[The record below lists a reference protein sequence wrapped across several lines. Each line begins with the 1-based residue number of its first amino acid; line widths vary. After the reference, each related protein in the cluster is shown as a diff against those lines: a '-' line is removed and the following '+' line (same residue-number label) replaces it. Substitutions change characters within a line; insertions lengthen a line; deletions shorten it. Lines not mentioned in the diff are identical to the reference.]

1 LDGDAAAGLTMIK
14 PHITIDTR
22 WSRPDTALVDPFRD
36 APSGNVSDAAGRVAD
51 IPTAIKPVTSAN
63 RFCGTALT
71 VENGRI
77 GNLGVWAVLEHIK
90 PGDVIVI
97 ATGGARERAVIGDLL
112 AGFAY
117 NSGAIAIVT
126 DGVIRDCEQ
135 LDAMGKPVFAAGVTP
150 VGPVGEGNVG
160 IGVPITFGAQQI
172 CSGDVIVGD
181 ADGIVVVPQARLAS
195 AAEELAAIAT
205 TEDGMEAQFKAGETG
220 PEQSAA
226 MKAGFTTARLE
237 D

>member
-1 LDGDAAAGLTMIK
+1 MMTK

-22 WSRPDTALVDPFRD
+22 WTRPDPALVDPFRD

-51 IPTAIKPVTSAN
+51 IPIAIKPVTKAT
-63 RFCGTALT
+63 RFCGIALT

-90 PGDVIVI
+90 PGDVLVI
-97 ATGGARERAVIGDLL
+97 ATGDARERAVIGDLL

-126 DGVIRDCEQ
+126 DGMIRDRDQ
-135 LDAMGKPVFAAGVTP
+135 LDAMGKPVFAGGVTP

-160 IGVPITFGAQQI
+160 IGVPVTFGARQI

-181 ADGIVVVPQARLAS
+181 ADGIVIVPQGMLAT
-195 AAEELAAIAT
+195 AAENLTAIAT
-205 TEDGMEAQFKAGETG
+205 KEAGMEAQFKAGATV
-220 PEQSAA
+220 PEQWAA
-226 MKAGFTTARLE
+226 MKADFTTTRL
-237 D
+237 DD